1 MGTTS
6 EAHEIRV
13 GVIGTGGMGTR
24 HATNLRRFVGGARV
38 AAVADIDVGRARRAA
53 AASGSPTV
61 YGDPAAVIADPAV
74 DAVLIA
80 APDERHAQLTRA
92 CLAAGKPVLCEKPL
106 ATSPD
111 EALAVVEDE
120 VALGRRL
127 VAVGFMRRFDAQH
140 RAVKAVVDSDEIGE
154 PLLFKGVHRNAS
166 VEFGITGATILIN
179 SAGHDLDSAR
189 WLLGSDPVRVLVRGI
204 RSRPDLHAD
213 TRDLLVIEL
222 EMAGGQL
229 AVAEVYVNADYGYE
243 VSAEVVCQRGT
254 AQTIPPDR
262 VLVRGRAHRGVTV
275 ASDWMDPFQ
284 DAYVAEL
291 RDWIEALRAA
301 STFSGA
307 SAWDGF
313 VTMQTTAAAIE
324 SLASGQEA
332 AVRLPERPVLYRA

>member
-6 EAHEIRV
+6 DAQEIGV
-13 GVIGTGGMGTR
+13 GIIGTGGMGTR
-24 HATNLRRFVGGARV
+24 HATNLHDFVGGARV
-38 AAVADIDVGRARRAA
+38 VAVADVDLDRARRAA
-53 AASGSPTV
+53 AASGGPAV
-61 YGDPAAVIADPAV
+61 YGDPLALIADAAV

-80 APDERHAQLTRA
+80 APDGRHAELTRA

-106 ATSPD
+106 ATSSED
-111 EALAVVEDE
+111 ALAVVAAE
-120 VALGRRL
+120 VALGRRM

-140 RAVKAVVDSDEIGE
+140 RAVRDVVASGQIGD

-189 WLLGSDPVRVLVRGI
+189 WLLGSDAVRVLVRGL
-204 RSRPDLHAD
+204 RSRPDLHPD

-222 EMAGGQL
+222 AMANGRL

-254 AQTIPPDR
+254 AQTVPPDR
-262 VLVRGRAHRGVTV
+262 VLVRGHANRGVAV

-291 RDWIEALRAA
+291 RDWIGALRSG

-307 SAWDGF
+307 SAWDGL

-324 SLASGQEA
+324 SLASGQEV
-332 AVRLPERPVLYRA
+332 AVRLPPRPSLYGA

>member
-1 MGTTS
+1 MALTS
-6 EAHEIRV
+6 ETQEIRV
-13 GVIGTGGMGTR
+13 GIIGTGGMGTR
-24 HATNLRRFVGGARV
+24 HATNLHRFVGGARV
-38 AAVADIDVGRARRAA
+38 AAVADLDVDRARRAA
-53 AASGSPTV
+53 AAAGNPTV
-61 YGDPAAVIADPAV
+61 HDDPAAVIADAGV

-80 APDERHAQLTRA
+80 APDGRHAELTRA

-106 ATSPD
+106 ATTSED
-111 EALAVVEDE
+111 ALAVVGDE

-127 VAVGFMRRFDAQH
+127 VAVGFMRRFDPQH
-140 RAVKAVVDSDEIGE
+140 NAVKEVVASGRIGE

-166 VEFGITGATILIN
+166 VEFGISAATILTN

-189 WLLGSDPVRVLVRGI
+189 WLLGSDPARVLVRGI

-222 EMAGGQL
+222 AMANGRL

-254 AQTIPPDR
+254 AQTVPPDR
-262 VLVRGRAHRGVTV
+262 VLVRGQANRGVAV

-291 RDWIEALRAA
+291 RDWIGALQ
-301 STFSGA
+301 SGGTFSGA
-307 SAWDGF
+307 SAWDGL

-324 SLASGQEA
+324 SLASGQEVP
-332 AVRLPERPVLYRA
+332 VRLPERPSLYGG